1 MIVPAATFTRK
12 IPLYIARYT
21 MWRGGVAPR
30 LGQLLATTIAIA
42 LLKGAGGAQAQTV
55 QLSTGSEKLH
65 TFKGEELS
73 KPFFLPTR
81 EPKFLTYDELWTVLR
96 NPPKPE
102 NDGAV
107 FQIFMLHESFEVE
120 LNSTLLACE
129 TKASGERRCEFG
141 RPLQENGYSS
151 VVLTGG
157 DVVKSPAGEIWR
169 VQPCEHRLNRMRANI
184 SDGTTI
190 VLPAGFQV
198 VFENVELVLPSIL
211 TFLEATSYGTLLNST
226 GADEIRGKLIFR
238 DATVMFS
245 CRTQTDRDSLVF
257 FVTNMLANQYF
268 VNLFSGDNASQR
280 EIPPPNPP
288 YALDTKNITRMA
300 WYLEKDGVKLNDVP
314 TNEPWR
320 SVLLVKNATT
330 VCYTNTTREANLGI
344 TTTSPPAPQS
354 DDSGKNGRSRDIS
367 PALVAIISAGA
378 FIILVVSAKVTWD
391 YVLRRIRPSP
401 QSDSKMMESSGG
413 ELASVVV
420 TPALPTSSDSSY
432 SSTDKDGTDSNQNAA
447 TVSLKVMMPELASVE
462 QAEELVQSVT
472 TGNLFKLVGNNDTK
486 LHPDWNFD
494 AFKFARETVTP
505 LAMMAMHVMEARNL
519 PSRLKL
525 DRLKLAR
532 LLLTAERGYTPANP
546 YHNAVHAAN
555 VVRTLY
561 CILNAAQADA
571 FSPAMEFAALLAA
584 VMHDVGHPGRSNAFM
599 VKRRKFSFVI
609 NEGDVN
615 EQVSAMIMKIMLS
628 MPELDIFQTKVHGE
642 HLRTAILNLCIEL
655 ILITSFAR
663 YSALTS
669 RLEAI
674 LEDDGDHFCGAWG
687 VMREDDFT
695 NQEAISL
702 LELALVCS
710 DIGHVCDEWGV
721 HEEWVARLTEEFHL
735 EGDDVKLDG
744 QKPAPFMDRDA
755 GGFFN
760 LQDGQV
766 GFLEN
771 VALPLMRL
779 VPRLF
784 GEKVAPLVTRTE
796 ANKWK
801 WQTLVEA
808 RRASEKHVSWASSNK
823 EAK

>member
-1 MIVPAATFTRK
+1 MAASHAAASSEDRHAHSRFEGEIEEWK
-12 IPLYIARYT
+12 VFVH
-21 MWRGGVAPR
+21 GGHNNHDALTTGETCDRRELNVKTALAAISFWHAVAV
-30 LGQLLATTIAIA
+30 LLALIQVQE
-42 LLKGAGGAQAQTV
+42 LK
-55 QLSTGSEKLH
+55 
-65 TFKGEELS
+65 
-73 KPFFLPTR
+73 FLPLR
-81 EPKFLTYDELWTVLR
+81 VL
-96 NPPKPE
+96 
-102 NDGAV
+102 
-107 FQIFMLHESFEVE
+107 
-120 LNSTLLACE
+120 
-129 TKASGERRCEFG
+129 
-141 RPLQENGYSS
+141 
-151 VVLTGG
+151 
-157 DVVKSPAGEIWR
+157 
-169 VQPCEHRLNRMRANI
+169 
-184 SDGTTI
+184 
-190 VLPAGFQV
+190 
-198 VFENVELVLPSIL
+198 
-211 TFLEATSYGTLLNST
+211 
-226 GADEIRGKLIFR
+226 LIFLGEH
-238 DATVMFS
+238 AALSLYAFVM
-245 CRTQTDRDSLVF
+245 RVF
-257 FVTNMLANQYF
+257 FVNNKKAVQTYRIFAF
-268 VNLFSGDNASQR
+268 V
-280 EIPPPNPP
+280 
-288 YALDTKNITRMA
+288 
-300 WYLEKDGVKLNDVP
+300 
-314 TNEPWR
+314 
-320 SVLLVKNATT
+320 VLLILPINFSRSHNKFEKFKGFSSALYFIMYYGWYSCLLRDRIVA
-330 VCYTNTTREANLGI
+330 VLAEA
-344 TTTSPPAPQS
+344 S
-354 DDSGKNGRSRDIS
+354 
-367 PALVAIISAGA
+367 LVAVAILAVEISYQRDALTLTYESTGMA
-378 FIILVVSAKVTWD
+378 CFIFLLYTW
-391 YVLRRIRPSP
+391 VEEKSERKI
-401 QSDSKMMESSGG
+401 MISSGG
-413 ELASVVV
+413 ELASVE
-420 TPALPTSSDSSY
+420 SSSCLSDN
-432 SSTDKDGTDSNQNAA
+432 DGTDSNQNAA

-519 PSRLKL
+519 PSQLKL